1 MNRLAP
7 VFALLVT
14 LPVATYS
21 AAQDVFVPPVPKG
34 IAKDSVKVRT
44 PEAPIPF
51 PAESGKW
58 IRVRTPRFEFLSST
72 REGETRAAANEIEAL
87 ANALDAPVK
96 ATPTLVFLFARRRES
111 QPYFDLLFARQRSA
125 ATGAYVR
132 HEGGGTMFLDG
143 SRKQRIERT
152 AMHELVHDLLGTR
165 DLRMPLWL
173 EEGLAEYYANAVV
186 NGDEVIVGQPIAEHL
201 RLLSNTRRPLAIEA
215 LLAVTAE
222 SESAALPIFYAQ
234 SWMVVDWLMTLDAG
248 AFLALVDDIGR
259 GTTVEEALRV
269 HFDKSPRDLQAAL
282 RRGQFRGRMA
292 LPTRRTD
299 DEVTA
304 EPLDRATLLY
314 ELGRFLSRIAGAEK
328 DTQRHYAEA
337 LRVDPHH
344 ARTLAATGNL
354 EAAVAAAPNDPEVH
368 LLYAEVLMTTAT
380 GAFAGTFEPKPEDAA
395 KFRKARALA
404 ERALEIHGDEGR
416 ARGLIGT
423 SYLVESDVTLG
434 IAQLERARELAP
446 QRMDFAL
453 NLYAMYLRTG
463 QREMGDA
470 LYASAFAN
478 ARDKQTIFAARNIR
492 YLAEA
497 TRANELTTAGKLDE
511 AASVVRELARATTDA
526 LGRRELEQQA
536 AELESISTVNRHIN
550 TYNEAVTLYN
560 TGKYKQSLALVEELL
575 KVATDPQVVKDAT
588 QLRADLK
595 KRR

>member
-7 VFALLVT
+7 VFALL
-14 LPVATYS
+14 LALAVALHG

-34 IAKDSVKVRT
+34 SDKGPVKVRT
-44 PEAPIPF
+44 PDAPIPF
-51 PAESGKW
+51 PAEDGKW
-58 IRVRTPRFEFLSST
+58 IRVRSPRFELLSSASE
-72 REGETRAAANEIEAL
+72 RETRAVVNDIEAL

-96 ATPTLVFLFARRRES
+96 ATPTTVFLFAKRRES
-111 QPYFDLLFARQRSA
+111 QPYFDLLFARPKSA

-132 HEGGGTMFLDG
+132 YEGGGTMFLDG

-152 AMHELVHDLLGTR
+152 AMHELVHELLGARNLTA
-165 DLRMPLWL
+165 PLWL

-186 NGDEVIVGQPIAEHL
+186 NGDEVIAGAPIREHVV
-201 RLLSNTRRPLAIEA
+201 LLQRRTPLPIDA
-215 LLAVTAE
+215 LFAVKAE
-222 SESAALPIFYAQ
+222 SEMATRPGFYAQ
-234 SWMVVDWLMTLDAG
+234 SWMIVDWLMALDQT
-248 AFLALVDDIGR
+248 AFVRFVDDVGR
-259 GTTVEEALRV
+259 GTPVEEALRSN
-269 HFDKSPRDLQAAL
+269 FGKSPREVEAAI
-282 RRGQFRGRMA
+282 RRRKFGARIA

-299 DEVTA
+299 DEVKV

-314 ELGRFLSRIAGAEK
+314 ELGRFLSRVAGAEK

-344 ARTLAATGNL
+344 ARTLAAVGNL

-404 ERALEIHGDEGR
+404 ERALEIRGDEGR

-423 SYLVESDVTLG
+423 SYLVEIDVTPA
-434 IAQLERARELAP
+434 IAQLERARELVP

-463 QREMGDA
+463 QREMADA
-470 LYASAFAN
+470 LYASALAN
-478 ARDKQTIFAARNIR
+478 ARDKQTIFAARNVR

-497 TRANELTTAGKLDE
+497 ARANELTASGKLDE
-511 AASVVRELARATTDA
+511 AAAVVRELAGATTDA
-526 LGRRELEQQA
+526 MGRRELEQQA
-536 AELESISTVNRHIN
+536 AQLESISTVNRHIN
-550 TYNEAVTLYN
+550 TYNEAITLYN
-560 TGKYKQSLALVEELL
+560 AGEYKQSLALVEELL
-575 KVATDPQVVKDAT
+575 KVATDPRVVKDAT